1 MSNLLQ
7 LGHEFGQTNFPF
19 EKIDSLE
26 QQIASVEKK
35 LDLGVT
41 FKDSLKQGAFG
52 WYPYVEGF
60 SANYITEILERF
72 QPRNV
77 YDPFGGSGT
86 TCLAASRFGI
96 TSYYSEVNPFMA
108 FVTETKVNGSIWA
121 KSHQETFN
129 ELCQD
134 FIGRLCSKDFDK
146 MAKNVDLS
154 SYQRA
159 FPNRDFFELK
169 DIQELLCAR
178 NIALEYG
185 QAYPYVKDLLVLA
198 CASNTVKSSNM
209 TRRAD
214 LRRRRPDEYKNRIV
228 NVTGFIVDSVQR
240 MCDDVVMMPGELVST
255 VKVSENAM
263 SISADFEGEF
273 DFALTSPPYL
283 NGTNYFRNTKIEL
296 WLAGFISG
304 EKDLGAF
311 NRQAI
316 TAGINNVTKN
326 KPEDLKFATV
336 ELVVEKLLVAATD
349 SRIPRLVR
357 HYFSDMHQMFLQV
370 LKGLKP
376 GAKFVL
382 DIGDSKFYGVH
393 VQTDRLLIDVAV
405 AAGFNVDSEKVIAR
419 RHSRDKSE
427 LKQVE
432 IVFSKPLLPVGK

>member
-1 MSNLLQ
+1 MSDLLQ
-7 LGHEFGQTNFPF
+7 LGNEFGQIKLVFD
-19 EKIDSLE
+19 EVRSLSG
-26 QQIASVEKK
+26 QKSGAKK

-86 TCLAASRFGI
+86 TCLAASKFGI
-96 TSYYSEVNPFMA
+96 ASYYSEINPFMA

-121 KSHQETFN
+121 RSHQEDFHAV
-129 ELCQD
+129 CQD
-134 FIGRLCSKDFDK
+134 FIGKICSSDFERL
-146 MAKNVDLS
+146 AKGVDLS
-154 SYQRA
+154 GYQSA

-169 DIQELLCAR
+169 DIQELLYAR
-178 NIALEYG
+178 NIASEYG
-185 QAYPYVKDLLVLA
+185 QTYTYAKDLLILA
-198 CASNTVKSSNM
+198 CASNTVRSSNM

-214 LRRRRPDEYKNRIV
+214 LRRRRPDEYKNRVV
-228 NVTGFIVDSVQR
+228 NVREFIVDSVQR
-240 MCDDVVMMPGELVST
+240 MLDDVIMMPDELVST

-263 SISADFEGEF
+263 SIPEDFEGKFE
-273 DFALTSPPYL
+273 FALTSPPYL

-304 EKDLGAF
+304 EKELSAF
-311 NRQAI
+311 NKQAI

-326 KPEDLKFATV
+326 KPEDLRFASV
-336 ELVVEKLLVAATD
+336 ELVVERLLVVATD

-357 HYFSDMHQMFLQV
+357 HYFSDMYQMFLQV
-370 LKGLKP
+370 LKGLRP

-393 VQTDRLLIDVAV
+393 VQTDRLLIDVAMS
-405 AAGFNVDSEKVIAR
+405 AGFEVESETVIAR

-432 IVFSKPLLPVGK
+432 IVFSKPVLPVGI

>member
-1 MSNLLQ
+1 MSDFLQ
-7 LGHEFGQTNFPF
+7 GNGANDQLKLVFDEAAPLSGL
-19 EKIDSLE
+19 KI
-26 QQIASVEKK
+26 AEKK

-60 SANYITEILERF
+60 SANYISNILEKF
-72 QPRNV
+72 KPANV

-86 TCLAASRFGI
+86 TCLAASKFGI
-96 TSYYSEVNPFMA
+96 ASYYSEINPFMA
-108 FVTETKVNGSIWA
+108 FVTETKVNGSNWA
-121 KSHQETFN
+121 RSHLKEFR
-129 ELCQD
+129 EVCLD
-134 FIGRLCSKDFDK
+134 FIARISDYDFDHQ
-146 MAKNVDLS
+146 AKIVDLS
-154 SYQRA
+154 SYNCA

-178 NIALEYG
+178 NIAS
-185 QAYPYVKDLLVLA
+185 QYVSAHKYARDLLVLA
-198 CASNTVKSSNM
+198 CASNTVRSSNM

-228 NVTGFIVDSVQR
+228 NVREFIAGSVQR
-240 MCDDVVMMPGELVST
+240 MLEDVTAMQGESIPT
-255 VKVSENAM
+255 FKVSENAM
-263 SISADFEGEF
+263 SIPDDFEGKF

-296 WLAGFISG
+296 WLAGFISSEG
-304 EKDLGAF
+304 ELSAF
-311 NRQAI
+311 NKQAI

-326 KPEDLKFATV
+326 KPEDLKFPSV
-336 ELVVEKLLVAATD
+336 ELVVEQLFEAASD

-357 HYFSDMHQMFLQV
+357 HYFSDMYKMFVEV
-370 LKGLKP
+370 LKGLRP

-393 VQTDRLLIDVAV
+393 VKTDLLLIDVALS
-405 AAGFNVDSEKVIAR
+405 AGFEVYSEEVIAR

-432 IVFSKPLLPVGK
+432 IVFSKPVLPVRI